1 MSNSLSARPGLH
13 MTVLSGEAIGD
24 SRRGARSSA
33 ALRMRTVTQE
43 SARRRTEGDEPEDDA
58 VHYANAG
65 PDCYWVEA
73 S

>member
-13 MTVLSGEAIGD
+13 MTVLPGEAIGE

-33 ALRMRTVTQE
+33 ALRMTQE
-43 SARRRTEGDEPEDDA
+43 SARRRAEGDEPEDDPA
-58 VHYANAG
+58 HYANAG